1 MTPHTASTA
10 PTPHTAS
17 TASTPRSASVAST
30 PQAVP
35 AARPASG
42 AAPRAVTVH
51 QVARPTGLPTPGD
64 FAFAE
69 HPVPVPGPGT
79 ALVENVYL
87 SVDPYMR
94 EAMEEGGW
102 ELGTPLEGRSIGRVV
117 RSRTP
122 GLRTGDLVF
131 HRHAWRTHAVV
142 TAEEVRVLPP
152 LDGVPLRAWLSVLG
166 GTGLTAYVGLT
177 RTARLAAGE
186 TVFVNSAAGG
196 VGTAV
201 GQFARLLGAGRVLGS
216 TGSAAKAAHLV
227 RDLGFD
233 AAFDYHDGP
242 FAEQLGAIAP
252 GGIDVGFENV
262 GGEQLEGLIAHM
274 RPSGRIAWCG
284 SVAQYNDL
292 ADPPAAPR
300 NLYDVVGKALRLEG
314 FLVRDHRDA
323 QHELEEF
330 LVPHLRS
337 GRVVPDDTVTVG
349 IGTVVDA
356 FIGVL
361 RGSNTGKMIV
371 QVGDPEEK

>member
-1 MTPHTASTA
+1 MTSTTSPTSPASPTPPAAGTSALPVNPA
-10 PTPHTAS
+10 PT
-17 TASTPRSASVAST
+17 
-30 PQAVP
+30 
-35 AARPASG
+35 

-51 QVARPTGLPTPGD
+51 QVARPVGLPTPAD
-64 FAFAE
+64 FAFVE
-69 HPVPVPGPGT
+69 HPVPAPGPGT

-94 EAMEEGGW
+94 EAMEEGVW
-102 ELGTPLEGRSIGRVV
+102 ELNTPLEGRSIGRVV
-117 RSRTP
+117 HSRTP
-122 GLRTGDLVF
+122 ALRTGDLVF

-142 TAEEVRVLPP
+142 TAEEVRVLPALP
-152 LDGVPLRAWLSVLG
+152 GVPLRAWLSVLG

-177 RTARLAAGE
+177 RTARLQAGE
-186 TVFVNSAAGG
+186 TVFVSAAAGG

-227 RDLGFD
+227 GDLGFD

-242 FAEQLGAIAP
+242 FADLLGAIAP
-252 GGIDVGFENV
+252 AGVDVGFENV
-262 GGEQLEGLIAHM
+262 GGVQLEGLITHM
-274 RPSGRIAWCG
+274 RPFGRIAWCG
-284 SVAQYNDL
+284 GVAQYNHL

-300 NLYDVVGKALRLEG
+300 NLYDVVGKSLRLEG

-323 QHELEEF
+323 QRELEDF

-337 GRVVPDDTVTVG
+337 GRVVPDDTVVEG
-349 IGTVVDA
+349 IGGVVDA

-371 QVGDPEEK
+371 QAGDPEEK